1 MLRLLW
7 VFIAFA
13 AVGTLA
19 TTHGGLKLL
28 EDHDEGFLLQQRL
41 RKQLDDINMEEA
53 AGYLAQ
59 QLQARA
65 SEGQEVSI
73 LEQVFQK
80 KDSSSHPVVY

>member
-41 RKQLDDINMEEA
+41 RKQLDNLNVEEA

-59 QLQARA
+59 KFQARA
-65 SEGQEVSI
+65 GERQEMNT
-73 LEQVFQK
+73 LEQVLQK
-80 KDSSSHPVVY
+80 KDSSTHPVVY